1 MLSETSAESAS
12 AELIRQFSDL
22 NAPAPDYNFAFS
34 EFLKREYRFGIPLT
48 RPPCKADSEGH
59 CPLGNACPDRHRFS
73 RSRDICKHWLKG
85 LCKKGD
91 HCEFLH
97 EYNL

>member
-1 MLSETSAESAS
+1 MLHENGPDAATWSTHHSLDQDTS
-12 AELIRQFSDL
+12 
-22 NAPAPDYNFAFS
+22 PPKYNFAFAD
-34 EFLKREYRFGIPLT
+34 FLKREYRFGIPLS
-48 RPPCKADSEGH
+48 RPLCKADAEGH
-59 CPLGNACPDRHRFS
+59 CPLGNVCPDRHRFS